1 MKERMGDKRYFY
13 ITPEDYKI
21 AEENGISKDTLLSR
35 VRKLGWDVDKA
46 ITKPVRVKR
55 KFTEEEIK
63 TMEEN
68 GVNQNIAANRM
79 YWGWNLEEAITKPKK
94 RGRQY
99 VYPEWVYKE
108 ADKNGISY
116 SALGNRIRRGMSL
129 EEACTKKMITRLE
142 ALEIAR
148 KKLKESKKTN
158 NNQ

>member
-1 MKERMGDKRYFY
+1 MESKRYFY
-13 ITPEDYKI
+13 ITPEDFKI
-21 AEENGISKDTLLSR
+21 AEENGISKSTLISR
-35 VRKLGWDVDKA
+35 VRKLGWDIDRA
-46 ITKPVRVKR
+46 ITKPVRSKR

-63 TMEEN
+63 AMEEN
-68 GVNQNIAANRM
+68 GIDRDVAAGRM
-79 YWGWNLEEAITKPKK
+79 YWGWTLEEAITKPKK
-94 RGRQY
+94 GGRQH

-129 EEACTKKMITRLE
+129 EEACTKKTITKLE

>member
-1 MKERMGDKRYFY
+1 MGNKRYFY
-13 ITPEDYKI
+13 ITPEDFKI
-21 AEENGISKDTLLSR
+21 AEENGIPEYVVTTR

-46 ITKPVRVKR
+46 ITKPVRSKR
-55 KFTEEEIK
+55 KFTKEEIK

-68 GVNQNIAANRM
+68 GIDQNIAANRM

-108 ADKNGISY
+108 ANKNGISY
-116 SALGNRIRRGMSL
+116 SALGNRIRSGMSL
-129 EEACTKKMITRLE
+129 EEACTKKTITKLE

-148 KKLKESKKTN
+148 KKLKESKKS
-158 NNQ
+158 

>member
-1 MKERMGDKRYFY
+1 MEGKRYFY

-35 VRKLGWDVDKA
+35 VRKLGWDIDKA
-46 ITKPVRVKR
+46 ITKPVRAKR

-63 TMEEN
+63 AMEEN
-68 GVNQNIAANRM
+68 GIDRNVAAGRR
-79 YWGWNLEEAITKPKK
+79 YWGWTLEEAITKSKK
-94 RGRQY
+94 KGRQY

-129 EEACTKKMITRLE
+129 EEACTKKIITKEE
-142 ALEIAR
+142 ALVIAR
-148 KKLKESKKTN
+148 KKLKESKKAN
-158 NNQ
+158 NKE

>member
-1 MKERMGDKRYFY
+1 MGDKRYFY
-13 ITPEDYKI
+13 ITPEDFKI
-21 AEENGISKDTLLSR
+21 AEENGIPEYVVTTR
-35 VRKLGWDVDKA
+35 VRKLGWDVDRA
-46 ITKPVRVKR
+46 ITKPVRGKR

-68 GVNQNIAANRM
+68 GVDRNTVACRLK
-79 YWGWNLEEAITKPKK
+79 WGWTLEESLTRPKK

-116 SALGNRIRRGMSL
+116 SALGNRIRSGMSL
-129 EEACTKKMITRLE
+129 EEACTKKTITKLE

-148 KKLKESKKTN
+148 KKYKKNKKANNKE
-158 NNQ
+158 

>member
-1 MKERMGDKRYFY
+1 MKERMEGKRYFY
-13 ITPEDYKI
+13 ITQEDYKI

-35 VRKLGWDVDKA
+35 VRKLGWDIDRA
-46 ITKPVRVKR
+46 ITKPVRGKR

-63 TMEEN
+63 IMKKN
-68 GVNQNIAANRM
+68 GLDRNTVTCRLQ
-79 YWGWNLEEAITKPKK
+79 YGWALEEALTKAKK
-94 RGRQY
+94 GGRQY

-129 EEACTKKMITRLE
+129 EEACTKKTITKLE

-148 KKLKESKKTN
+148 KKYKENKKTN
-158 NNQ
+158 NE

>member
-1 MKERMGDKRYFY
+1 MEGKRYFY

-35 VRKLGWDVDKA
+35 VRKLGWDIDKA

-63 TMEEN
+63 AMEEN
-68 GVNQNIAANRM
+68 GIDRNVAAGRR
-79 YWGWNLEEAITKPKK
+79 YWGWTLEEAITKSKK
-94 RGRQY
+94 KGRQY

-129 EEACTKKMITRLE
+129 EEACTRKVITKEE
-142 ALEIAR
+142 ALVIAR
-148 KKLKESKKTN
+148 KKYKEKKKAN
-158 NNQ
+158 NKE

>member
-21 AEENGISKDTLLSR
+21 AEENGIPEYVVTTR
-35 VRKLGWDVDKA
+35 VRKLGWDVDRA
-46 ITKPVRVKR
+46 ITKPVRSKR
-55 KFTEEEIK
+55 KFTKEEIK

-68 GVNQNIAANRM
+68 GVDRNTASCRLKWA
-79 YWGWNLEEAITKPKK
+79 WTLEEALTKPKK

-108 ADKNGISY
+108 ANKNGISY
-116 SALGNRIRRGMSL
+116 SALGNRIRSGMSL
-129 EEACTKKMITRLE
+129 EEACTKKTITKLE

-148 KKLKESKKTN
+148 KKCKESKKS
-158 NNQ
+158 

>member
-1 MKERMGDKRYFY
+1 MGNKRYFY
-13 ITPEDYKI
+13 ITPEDFKI

-46 ITKPVRVKR
+46 ITTPVRAKR

-108 ADKNGISY
+108 ANKNGISY
-116 SALGNRIRRGMSL
+116 SALGNRIRSGMSL
-129 EEACTKKMITRLE
+129 EEACTKKTITKLE
-142 ALEIAR
+142 ALEIGR
-148 KKLKESKKTN
+148 KKLKEIKENKKAN
-158 NNQ
+158 NKE

>member
-1 MKERMGDKRYFY
+1 MEGKRYFY

-63 TMEEN
+63 AMEEN
-68 GVNQNIAANRM
+68 GIDRNVAAGRR
-79 YWGWNLEEAITKPKK
+79 YWGWTLEEAITKSKK
-94 RGRQY
+94 KGRQY

-129 EEACTKKMITRLE
+129 EEACTKKIITKEE
-142 ALEIAR
+142 ALVIAR
-148 KKLKESKKTN
+148 KKLKESKKAN
-158 NNQ
+158 NE

>member
-1 MKERMGDKRYFY
+1 MGDKRYFY
-13 ITPEDYKI
+13 ITPEDFKI
-21 AEENGISKDTLLSR
+21 AEENGIPEYVVTTR

-46 ITKPVRVKR
+46 ITKPVRAKR
-55 KFTEEEIK
+55 KFTKEEIK

>member
-1 MKERMGDKRYFY
+1 MGNKRYFY
-13 ITPEDYKI
+13 ITPEDFKI
-21 AEENGISKDTLLSR
+21 AEENGIPEYVVTTR

-68 GVNQNIAANRM
+68 GIDRNTVSCRLQ
-79 YWGWNLEEAITKPKK
+79 WGWALGEAITKPKK

-129 EEACTKKMITRLE
+129 EEACTKKTITKLE

-148 KKLKESKKTN
+148 KKHKENKKAN
-158 NNQ
+158 NKE

>member
-1 MKERMGDKRYFY
+1 MEGKRYFY

-68 GVNQNIAANRM
+68 GIDRNVAAGRR
-79 YWGWNLEEAITKPKK
+79 YWGWTLEEAITKSKK
-94 RGRQY
+94 KGRQY

-108 ADKNGISY
+108 ANKNGISY

-129 EEACTKKMITRLE
+129 EEACTKKIITKEE
-142 ALEIAR
+142 ALVIAR
-148 KKLKESKKTN
+148 KKLKESKKAN
-158 NNQ
+158 NK

>member
-1 MKERMGDKRYFY
+1 MEGKRYFY

-35 VRKLGWDVDKA
+35 VRKLGWDIDKA
-46 ITKPVRVKR
+46 ITKPVRAKR

-63 TMEEN
+63 AMEEN
-68 GVNQNIAANRM
+68 GIDRNVAAGRR
-79 YWGWNLEEAITKPKK
+79 YWGWTLEEAITKSKK
-94 RGRQY
+94 KGRQY

-129 EEACTKKMITRLE
+129 EEACTKKIITKEE
-142 ALEIAR
+142 ALVIAR
-148 KKLKESKKTN
+148 KKLKESKKAN
-158 NNQ
+158 NK

>member
-1 MKERMGDKRYFY
+1 MGNKRYFY
-13 ITPEDYKI
+13 ITPEDFRI

-46 ITKPVRVKR
+46 ITTPVRAKR
-55 KFTEEEIK
+55 KFTKEEIK

-79 YWGWNLEEAITKPKK
+79 YWGWNLEKAITKPKK
-94 RGRQY
+94 KGRQY

-108 ADKNGISY
+108 ANKNGISY

-129 EEACTKKMITRLE
+129 EEACTKKLITKLE

-148 KKLKESKKTN
+148 KKLKKSKKAN
-158 NNQ
+158 NKE

>member
-1 MKERMGDKRYFY
+1 MGDKRYFY
-13 ITPEDYKI
+13 ITPEDFKI
-21 AEENGISKDTLLSR
+21 AEENGIPEYVVTTR

-46 ITKPVRVKR
+46 ITKPVRAKR
-55 KFTEEEIK
+55 KFTKEEIK

-68 GVNQNIAANRM
+68 GVDRNTASCRLK
-79 YWGWNLEEAITKPKK
+79 WGWPLEEALTKPKK

-108 ADKNGISY
+108 ANKNGISY

-148 KKLKESKKTN
+148 KKLKESKKAN
-158 NNQ
+158 NKE

>member
-1 MKERMGDKRYFY
+1 MEGKRYFY
-13 ITPEDYKI
+13 ITPEDFKI
-21 AEENGISKDTLLSR
+21 AEENGISKDTLIMR

-46 ITKPVRVKR
+46 ITKPVRIKR

-63 TMEEN
+63 TIKEN
-68 GVNQNIAANRM
+68 GIDRNTVSCRLQ
-79 YWGWNLEEAITKPKK
+79 WGWTLEEAITKPKK
-94 RGRQY
+94 KGRQY
-99 VYPEWVYKE
+99 VYPKWVYKE

-148 KKLKESKKTN
+148 KKLKESKKAN
-158 NNQ
+158 KDQ

>member
-1 MKERMGDKRYFY
+1 MKERMEGKRYFY
-13 ITPEDYKI
+13 ITPEDFKI
-21 AEENGISKDTLLSR
+21 AEENGISKGTLIMR
-35 VRKLGWDVDKA
+35 VRRQGWDVDKA

-68 GVNQNIAANRM
+68 GIDRDVAAGRR

-94 RGRQY
+94 KGRQY
-99 VYPEWVYKE
+99 VYPKWVYKE

-148 KKLKESKKTN
+148 KKLKESKKN
-158 NNQ
+158 

>member
-1 MKERMGDKRYFY
+1 MGDKRYFY

-21 AEENGISKDTLLSR
+21 AEEDGISKDTLLSR

-46 ITKPVRVKR
+46 ITTPVRAKR
-55 KFTEEEIK
+55 KFTKEEIK

-108 ADKNGISY
+108 ANKNGISY
-116 SALGNRIRRGMSL
+116 SALGNRIRSGMSL
-129 EEACTKKMITRLE
+129 EEACTKKIITKLE

-148 KKLKESKKTN
+148 KKYKEKKKAN
-158 NNQ
+158 NKE

>member
-1 MKERMGDKRYFY
+1 MEGKRYFY
-13 ITPEDYKI
+13 ITPEDFRI

-35 VRKLGWDVDKA
+35 VRKLGWDIDKA
-46 ITKPVRVKR
+46 ITKPVRAKR

-68 GVNQNIAANRM
+68 GVNRNIAAGRR
-79 YWGWNLEEAITKPKK
+79 YWGWTLEEAITKSKK
-94 RGRQY
+94 KGRQY

-129 EEACTKKMITRLE
+129 EEACTKKIITKEE
-142 ALEIAR
+142 ALVIAR
-148 KKLKESKKTN
+148 KKLKESKKAN
-158 NNQ
+158 NK